1 MGFLARV
8 VLVAAAAGTTAGC
21 FQPLYSEQPFAGSP
35 GVSTALNGVDVL
47 QIDAPTG
54 TDDARIAVE
63 LRNDLLFNLQGG
75 SGGGSPTH
83 ALKIRVIPSRYPIIQ
98 DFQTAR
104 ASSELYSITATYVL
118 TDLRTGKVVIN
129 DTTVAKVSFDIPGEQ
144 QRFARARAL
153 RDAENRAAQVIA
165 DNIRTRLAS
174 FFVAGS

>member
-1 MGFLARV
+1 MELLARL
-8 VLVAAAAGTTAGC
+8 VLVCALAATTAGC
-21 FQPLYSEQPFAGSP
+21 FQPLYGDQSITGGSA
-35 GVSTALNGVDVL
+35 VSNALNAVDVL

-63 LRNDLLFNLQGG
+63 VRNDLLFGLQGG

-83 ALKIRVIPSRYPIIQ
+83 SLKIRLTASHYPLIQ
-98 DFQTAR
+98 DYQTAR
-104 ASSELYSITATYVL
+104 ASSELYGLNATYQL

-129 DTTVAKVSFDIPGEQ
+129 DTTSARVSYDIPGEQ
-144 QRFARARAL
+144 QRYARARGL

-165 DNIRTRLAS
+165 DNVRTRIAS